1 MKIKIKAKK
10 FTIRVKYKTFLSL
23 ISQTE
28 IAAANNGNLIQARPL
43 FKETSTRNE
52 KKADIIEKKKKRKA
66 SLIQLILN
74 QFHENFNIE
83 KERNETAII
92 TINKSFKDLLIII
105 IKGIT
110 DQIKIRNLSKIDFL
124 FNKKKNCCVI
134 NFTPERFKLKTSY
147 NL

>member
-105 IKGIT
+105 INGIN
-110 DQIKIRNLSKIDFL
+110 DQIIIKTFSKIDFD
-124 FNKKKNCCVI
+124 FSIEKKLCMI
-134 NFTPERFKLKTSY
+134 F
-147 NL
+147 